1 MLNETTVA
9 RPIIPQWKRDG
20 IGWRLL
26 IGRRRFGRVIPDSK
40 FPGMWRSPLSS
51 GRLSDMANLA
61 WAKNAVFEA
70 ACREL
75 EFEQRQSTATT
86 PSKSQENAGVF
97 KPAAA
102 LIAPNAGPDQ

>member
-1 MLNETTVA
+1 MWQSTGASIAHPAWHCKRPARSSKDRIMLNETTVA

-75 EFEQRQSTATT
+75 EFEQR
-86 PSKSQENAGVF
+86 
-97 KPAAA
+97 
-102 LIAPNAGPDQ
+102 